1 MFVGPGAH
9 RIVPKL
15 QKKSMQGT
23 EKEIPMQES
32 SSELESSLMK
42 WKVFVLSYNFQDDIV
57 LEEGTQVLCQVCFS
71 IHPY

>member
-9 RIVPKL
+9 RIVQKL
-15 QKKSMQGT
+15 REKSMQGT
-23 EKEIPMQES
+23 EKEIPMHETS
-32 SSELESSLMK
+32 LVLESSLMK
-42 WKVFVLSYNFQDDIV
+42 WKIFVLSYNFQDDIV